1 MRGIHDTGFCARAID
16 LDPTLSEEEKLSA
29 RVRLL
34 ETVISDQRE
43 IIRSSLHLK
52 RPDEALQ
59 VFIPYKEVLPLYD
72 AGLRLPDDVTV
83 MWTNDN
89 FGHIRRYPDEKEQ
102 TRRGGH
108 ALYFHSS
115 YWSPAPLSYLFI
127 NSIPLAQT
135 GAELRKA
142 YENGIRKIWVDNVG
156 ALKPL
161 EQDMEY
167 FLAFGWDAARPEA
180 LVHRVHDYL
189 TAWFNEQFSGNF
201 GEECARIYEGY
212 AQITNVC
219 KVEHLTRDVFS
230 QTAYGDEAGRR
241 INRLQELYTRVCRVH
256 DALPEA
262 ERDAF
267 FELLGMKVSASYF
280 INAAF
285 YYADRSRLKTMA
297 NGKWKGILTPEAFPP
312 PVSCLYTDAKPALS
326 IGETQMGVI
335 VWNEEQESA
344 SPCLTFDEKG
354 VQTKWLEIFNRGSG
368 SFSFTIENNCPFLSL
383 SETEGEVKTET
394 RVLITLTGT
403 PQNGSLLV
411 RSDNGEERLIRIA
424 PAPDLWLTFSASEMQ
439 PSPAHGFR
447 RIPYLDRMQGACKEA
462 QTGGARLER
471 KFTQPVSGECTVE
484 LTRYLTL
491 DRTGRMRIRVLLD
504 GKAQELESLATDEW
518 RPGWFEAVR
527 YNGEKLRCTFLDV
540 SAGEHTLVLE
550 AIDRY
555 FTLGR
560 VTLYFGD
567 APVKK
572 SQLGPELPESPAYE
586 TIPAVDEA
594 ALKSDALARFHIAAK
609 DVPPVKLTYAG
620 HGYWNIDR
628 LYVPNEERDQAFAPP
643 RYPFA
648 AGEKKELIPLFGR
661 GIFVETDDKICL
673 EAEHALEE
681 SSLAWR
687 TSDKRGVIWQHLSA
701 ETDGGTGL
709 AMMVEEPGLYWEKGG
724 PSLNFRCR
732 FTGGKYYVWL
742 LMRFDDPSNDAV
754 TVGIDKIMQPRGEQ
768 YGRGG
773 FFTYSSQFQ
782 WVWLL
787 LSELEIPKG
796 EHVFALAA
804 VKSGLRIDRI
814 YLTKGTELPP
824 DDLHFTVGPRK
835 ED

>member
-1 MRGIHDTGFCARAID
+1 MQCADEYAR
-16 LDPTLSEEEKLSA
+16 LS
-29 RVRLL
+29 RLL
-34 ETVISDQRE
+34 MGCKRQL
-43 IIRSSLHLK
+43 LH
-52 RPDEALQ
+52 
-59 VFIPYKEVLPLYD
+59 FY
-72 AGLRLPDDVTV
+72 
-83 MWTNDN
+83 
-89 FGHIRRYPDEKEQ
+89 
-102 TRRGGH
+102 
-108 ALYFHSS
+108 
-115 YWSPAPLSYLFI
+115 
-127 NSIPLAQT
+127 
-135 GAELRKA
+135 
-142 YENGIRKIWVDNVG
+142 
-156 ALKPL
+156 
-161 EQDMEY
+161 
-167 FLAFGWDAARPEA
+167 
-180 LVHRVHDYL
+180 
-189 TAWFNEQFSGNF
+189 NE
-201 GEECARIYEGY
+201 
-212 AQITNVC
+212 
-219 KVEHLTRDVFS
+219 
-230 QTAYGDEAGRR
+230 
-241 INRLQELYTRVCRVH
+241 
-256 DALPEA
+256 
-262 ERDAF
+262 
-267 FELLGMKVSASYF
+267 
-280 INAAF
+280 
-285 YYADRSRLKTMA
+285 TMA

-312 PVSCLYTDAKPALS
+312 PASCLYTDAKPALS

-344 SPCLTFDEKG
+344 SPSLTFDEKG
-354 VQTKWLEIFNRGSG
+354 VQTKWLEIFNRGAG

-383 SETEGEVKTET
+383 SETEGRVKTET

-403 PQNGSLLV
+403 PQQGSLLV

-424 PAPDLWLTFSASEMQ
+424 PASDPWLTFSASEMQ
-439 PSPAHGFR
+439 PSPAQGFR
-447 RIPYLDRMQGACKEA
+447 RIPYLDRMQGACMEA
-462 QTGGARLER
+462 QTDGARLER
-471 KFTQPVSGECTVE
+471 KFTQPVAGECTVE

-504 GKAQELESLATDEW
+504 GKAKELESFATDEW
-518 RPGWFEAVR
+518 RPGWFKAVR
-527 YNGEKLRCTFLDV
+527 YNGEKLCCTFSEV
-540 SAGEHTLVLE
+540 SKGEHTLVLE

-560 VTLYFGD
+560 VTLYFGN
-567 APVKK
+567 APMER
-572 SQLGPELPESPAYE
+572 SQLGPELPEFPAYE
-586 TIPAVDEA
+586 TIPAVDET

-681 SSLAWR
+681 SSFAWR

-701 ETDGGTGL
+701 QTDGGTGL

-824 DDLHFTVGPRK
+824 NDLHFTVGLRK